1 MPLSA
6 SPRLGQGRIMNRYT
20 PVRPPA
26 GDPDLDPAQT
36 WVFGYGSLMWRPG
49 FAHTEVCG
57 ATLEGFHRDLCLI
70 SIHYRGTRDKPGLVC
85 GLKPGGQCVGRA
97 FRLDAATESEAL
109 KYLDDRELITK
120 IYIPRHLPV
129 TLDDGRAVTARVYV
143 SDATHEQYVGDWTD
157 DTKAAHVVQGIG
169 SEGRSLDYLA
179 NIARHLS
186 ELGIADA
193 NITRLYA
200 LAKTLSA

>member
-1 MPLSA
+1 MSD
-6 SPRLGQGRIMNRYT
+6 YC
-20 PVRPPA
+20 PVPPPA
-26 GDPDLDPAQT
+26 GDPELDPADT

-49 FAHTEVCG
+49 FTHAEVRA

-70 SIHYRGTRDKPGLVC
+70 SIHYRGTREKPGLVC
-85 GLKPGGQCVGRA
+85 GLRPGGRCVGRA
-97 FRLDAATESEAL
+97 LRLEPGTRAAAL

-120 IYIPRHLPV
+120 IYIPRHLLV
-129 TLDDGRAVTARVYV
+129 TLDTGRQITARVYV
-143 SDATHEQYVGDWTD
+143 SDATHEQYVGDWPD
-157 DTKAAHVVQGIG
+157 EKKAAHVVQGVG

-179 NIARHLS
+179 NIARHLD

-200 LAKTLSA
+200 LATGSRFPGAATS